1 METAMFAELSPE
13 MIAQLLFAGGVTVV
27 TQLLRPLLPKIHPM
41 AVAFGLSL
49 LVGAAWA
56 QIKDTA
62 IMATILSKSGPT
74 MAFSVLMY
82 DMYKTSRKRMAER
95 FEAPGTVPSG

>member
-1 METAMFAELSPE
+1 MDPTLFAELSPE
-13 MIAQLLFAGGVTVV
+13 MISQLLFAGAVTVI

-49 LVGAAWA
+49 FAGAAWA

-62 IMATILSKSGPT
+62 IIATILGKSGPT
-74 MAFSVLMY
+74 MAFAVLFF
-82 DMYKTSRKRMAER
+82 DLYKTGRKRMVER
-95 FEAPGTVPSG
+95 LEAPGPTGD